1 MRLTGSTVLLTGAT
15 GGIGHAI
22 ARGFARRGAKLVLT
36 GRKVAELERLADEVG
51 GRAVVAD
58 LAEADGV
65 ARLIAEVGAVDVLVA
80 NAALP
85 ANGAL
90 LDFTEEQVKRALAV
104 NLEAPIALAHGLVPS
119 MVAARR
125 GHVVLIGS
133 LSGKV
138 ASAYAS
144 LYNATKFGLR
154 GFALGLRE
162 DLHGSGVGVSI
173 VQPGFVRDAGMF
185 ADTGAKPPAGMR
197 TVSPEQVAEGVL
209 DAVER
214 DRAEVNVAPPE
225 LRVAGVLGGAFPAF
239 SSRLQRRLS
248 NDEVMRR
255 MSAANRGK
263 R

>member
-1 MRLTGSTVLLTGAT
+1 MRVSGSTVLLTGAT

-22 ARGFARRGAKLVLT
+22 ARALAGRGAKLVLT
-36 GRKVAELERLADEVG
+36 GRKVAELERLAAEVG

-58 LAEADGV
+58 LADADGV
-65 ARLIAEVGAVDVLVA
+65 GRLVADVGAVDVVVA

-85 ANGAL
+85 AGGAL
-90 LDFTEEQVKRALAV
+90 LDFTPEQVERALAV

-119 MVAARR
+119 MVAAGR

-133 LSGKV
+133 LAGKV
-138 ASAYAS
+138 ASARAS
-144 LYNATKFGLR
+144 VYNATKFGLR

-197 TVSPEQVAEGVL
+197 TVSPEQVADGVL
-209 DAVER
+209 EAIEE

-225 LRVAGVLGGAFPAF
+225 LRVASVLGGAFPAF

-248 NDEVMRR
+248 NDEARR

>member
-1 MRLTGSTVLLTGAT
+1 MRVSGSTVLVTGAT

-22 ARGFARRGAKLVLT
+22 ARELARRGAKVVLT
-36 GRKVAELERLADEVG
+36 GRKVAELEELAEEVG

-58 LAEADGV
+58 LADPDAV
-65 ARLIAEVGAVDVLVA
+65 ARLVAEVGAVDVLVA

-85 ANGAL
+85 ASGAV
-90 LDFTEEQVKRALAV
+90 LDLTAEQVRRALAV
-104 NLEAPIALAHGLVPS
+104 NLEAPIALAQAMAPS

-133 LSGKV
+133 LAGKV
-138 ASAYAS
+138 ASAYTS

-162 DLHGSGVGVSI
+162 DLRGTGVGVSV

-197 TVSPEQVAEGVL
+197 TVSPEQVAA
-209 DAVER
+209 AVVKAIED
-214 DRAEVNVAPPE
+214 DRAELNVAPPE
-225 LRVAGVLGGAFPAF
+225 LRAASVLGGAFPAF
-239 SSRLQRRLS
+239 SSALQRRLAS
-248 NDEVMRR
+248 GEMTRR
-255 MSAANRGK
+255 ADAANRWK

>member
-1 MRLTGSTVLLTGAT
+1 MRVSGSTVLLTGAT
-15 GGIGHAI
+15 GGIGHSI
-22 ARGFARRGAKLVLT
+22 ARALAGRGAKVVLT

-51 GRAVVAD
+51 GRAVAAD
-58 LAEADGV
+58 LTEEGAVERLLAEA
-65 ARLIAEVGAVDVLVA
+65 GAVDVLVA

-85 ANGAL
+85 AGGAL
-90 LDFTEEQVKRALAV
+90 VDFTSEQVKRALAV
-104 NLEAPIALAHGLVPS
+104 NLEAPIALAHGLAPS
-119 MVAARR
+119 MVAAGR
-125 GHVVLIGS
+125 GHLVLIGS
-133 LSGKV
+133 LAGKV

-162 DLHGSGVGVSI
+162 DLRGSGVGVSI

-197 TVSPEQVAEGVL
+197 TVSPRQVA
-209 DAVER
+209 DAVVRAVEE
-214 DRAEVNVAPPE
+214 DRAEVNVAPVE
-225 LRVAGVLGGAFPAF
+225 LRAASLLGGAFPAF
-239 SSRLQRRLS
+239 SAGLQRRIS

-255 MSAANRGK
+255 VGTANRGK

>member
-1 MRLTGSTVLLTGAT
+1 M
-15 GGIGHAI
+15 
-22 ARGFARRGAKLVLT
+22 LT
-36 GRKVAELERLADEVG
+36 GRKVAELERLAEETG
-51 GRAVVAD
+51 GRAVAAD
-58 LAEADGV
+58 LADPDGV
-65 ARLIAEVGAVDVLVA
+65 RELIEEAGAVDVLVA

-85 ANGAL
+85 ANGPF
-90 LDFTEEQVKRALAV
+90 LDFTPEQVGRALAV
-104 NLEAPIALAHGLVPS
+104 NLEAPIALTHAVLPA

-125 GHVVLIGS
+125 GHVVHVGS

-162 DLHGSGVGVSI
+162 ELHGSGVGVSI

-197 TVSPEQVAEGVL
+197 TVSPEEVAAGVL
-209 DAVER
+209 TAIEKDK
-214 DRAEVNVAPPE
+214 AEVNVAPPE
-225 LRVAGVLGGAFPAF
+225 LRVVSTLGGAFPAF
-239 SSRLQRRLS
+239 SAGLQRRLS
-248 NDEVMRR
+248 GDETQRQ
-255 MSAANRGK
+255 MSVANREK

>member
-1 MRLTGSTVLLTGAT
+1 MRVSGSTVLVTGAT
-15 GGIGHAI
+15 GGIGHSI
-22 ARGFARRGAKLVLT
+22 ARELAGRGAKVVLT
-36 GRKVAELERLADEVG
+36 GRKVAELERLADQVG
-51 GRAVVAD
+51 GRAVAAD
-58 LAEADGV
+58 LADVDGV
-65 ARLIAEVGAVDVLVA
+65 ARLVAEVGAVDVLVA

-90 LDFTEEQVKRALAV
+90 ADFTAEQVKRALAV
-104 NLEAPIALAHGLVPS
+104 NLEAPIELARVLVPS
-119 MVAARR
+119 MVAA
-125 GHVVLIGS
+125 GHGRLVFVGS
-133 LSGKV
+133 LAGKV

-162 DLHGSGVGVSI
+162 ELHGTGVGVSI

-197 TVSPEQVAEGVL
+197 TVSPEQVAVGVVRAIE
-209 DAVER
+209 D

-225 LRVAGVLGGAFPAF
+225 LRVASVLGGAFPAF
-239 SSRLQRRLS
+239 SSGLQRRLS

-255 MSAANRGK
+255 MSAANRSK

>member
-1 MRLTGSTVLLTGAT
+1 MRVSGSTVLVTGAT
-15 GGIGHAI
+15 GGIGQSI
-22 ARGFARRGAKLVLT
+22 ARVLAGRGAKVVVT
-36 GRKVAELERLADEVG
+36 GRKVAELERLAGEVG

-58 LAEADGV
+58 LAEMDGV
-65 ARLIAEVGAVDVLVA
+65 GRLVDEVGAVDVLVA

-85 ANGAL
+85 ASGAL
-90 LDFTEEQVKRALAV
+90 TEFTAEQVERALAV
-104 NLEAPIALAHGLVPS
+104 NLAAPVELARALVPS

-133 LSGKV
+133 LAGKV
-138 ASAYAS
+138 ASAHSS

-197 TVSPEQVAEGVL
+197 TVSPEQVAAGVVR
-209 DAVER
+209 AIEEN
-214 DRAEVNVAPPE
+214 RAEVNVAPAE
-225 LRVAGVLGGAFPAF
+225 LRVLSAVGGAFPAL
-239 SSRLQRRLS
+239 SSGLQRRMS
-248 NDEVMRR
+248 NDELMRR

>member
-1 MRLTGSTVLLTGAT
+1 MRVSGSTVLVTGAT
-15 GGIGHAI
+15 GGIGQSI
-22 ARGFARRGAKLVLT
+22 ARVLAGRGAKVVLT
-36 GRKVAELERLADEVG
+36 GRNVAELERLAEEVG

-58 LAEADGV
+58 LADAD
-65 ARLIAEVGAVDVLVA
+65 EVGRLVQEVGVVDVLVA

-90 LDFTEEQVKRALAV
+90 TDFTAEEVRRALAV
-104 NLEAPIALAHGLVPS
+104 NLEAPIELARLVVPS
-119 MVAARR
+119 MVTAGR
-125 GHVVLIGS
+125 GHVVLVGS
-133 LSGKV
+133 LAGKV
-138 ASAYAS
+138 ASAHAS

-154 GFALGLRE
+154 GFALGLRD
-162 DLHGSGVGVSI
+162 DLRGSGVGVSI

-197 TVSPEQVAEGVL
+197 TVSPEQVAAGVVK
-209 DAVER
+209 AVED

-225 LRVAGVLGGAFPAF
+225 LRVMSTLGGAFPAF
-239 SSRLQRRLS
+239 SSGLQRRLS

>member
-1 MRLTGSTVLLTGAT
+1 MRVSGSTVLVTGAT
-15 GGIGHAI
+15 GGIGRSI
-22 ARGFARRGAKLVLT
+22 ARVLAGRGAEVVVT
-36 GRKVAELERLADEVG
+36 GRKVAEVERLAREVG

-58 LAEADGV
+58 LADADDVG
-65 ARLIAEVGAVDVLVA
+65 RLVAEVGAVDVLVA

-85 ANGAL
+85 AGGAL
-90 LDFTEEQVKRALAV
+90 ADFTAEQVKRALAV
-104 NLEAPIALAHGLVPS
+104 NLEAPVELARALVPS

-133 LSGKV
+133 LAGKV
-138 ASAYAS
+138 ASAHSS

-162 DLHGSGVGVSI
+162 DLRGSGVGVSI

-185 ADTGAKPPAGMR
+185 ADTGAKPPAGLR
-197 TVSPEQVAEGVL
+197 TVSPEQVAAGVVR
-209 DAVER
+209 AIEEN
-214 DRAEVNVAPPE
+214 RAEVNVAPAE
-225 LRVAGVLGGAFPAF
+225 LRVLSAVGGAFPAL
-239 SSRLQRRLS
+239 SSGLQRRMS
-248 NDEVMRR
+248 NDELMRR

>member
-1 MRLTGSTVLLTGAT
+1 MRVSGSTVLVTGAT

-22 ARGFARRGAKLVLT
+22 ARELARRGAKVVLT
-36 GRKVAELERLADEVG
+36 GRKAAELERLAGEVG

-58 LAEADGV
+58 LADPDAV
-65 ARLIAEVGAVDVLVA
+65 ARLVAEVGAVDVLVA

-85 ANGAL
+85 ASGAV
-90 LDFTEEQVKRALAV
+90 LDLTPEQVRRALAV
-104 NLEAPIALAHGLVPS
+104 NLEAPIALAQALAPS

-133 LSGKV
+133 LAGKV
-138 ASAYAS
+138 ASAHAS

-162 DLHGSGVGVSI
+162 DLRGSGVGVSV

-185 ADTGAKPPAGMR
+185 AETGAKPPAGMR
-197 TVSPEQVAEGVL
+197 TVSPEQVAAGVVK
-209 DAVER
+209 AIEE
-214 DRAEVNVAPPE
+214 DRAELNVAPPE
-225 LRVAGVLGGAFPAF
+225 LRVASVLGGAFPAF
-239 SSRLQRRLS
+239 SSALQRRLS
-248 NDEVMRR
+248 NDEVMRQVG
-255 MSAANRGK
+255 AVNQGK

>member
-1 MRLTGSTVLLTGAT
+1 MRLSGSTVLVTGAT

-22 ARGFARRGAKLVLT
+22 ARALAGRGAKLVLT
-36 GRKVAELERLADEVG
+36 GRKVAELERLAEEVG
-51 GRAVVAD
+51 GRAVSAD
-58 LAEADGV
+58 LADPGEVG
-65 ARLIAEVGAVDVLVA
+65 RLVQEVGAVDVLVA

-90 LDFTEEQVKRALAV
+90 ADFTAEQVKRALAV
-104 NLEAPIALAHGLVPS
+104 NLEAPIALAHELVPS

-125 GHVVLIGS
+125 GHVVVIGS
-133 LSGKV
+133 LAGKV

-144 LYNATKFGLR
+144 LYNATKFGVR

-162 DLHGSGVGVSI
+162 ELHGSGVGVSI

-185 ADTGAKPPAGMR
+185 ADAKVEPPAGMR

-209 DAVER
+209 DAIER
-214 DRAEVNVAPPE
+214 DRGEVNVAPLE
-225 LRVAGVLGGAFPAF
+225 LRAASVLGGAFPRF
-239 SSRLQRRLS
+239 SAALQKKLGG
-248 NDEVMRR
+248 NLDEMVE
-255 MSAANRGK
+255 ANRGK

>member
-1 MRLTGSTVLLTGAT
+1 MRVSGSTVLVTGAT
-15 GGIGHAI
+15 GGIGQSI
-22 ARGFARRGAKLVLT
+22 ARVLAGRGAKVVVT
-36 GRKVAELERLADEVG
+36 GRKVAELERLAGEVG
-51 GRAVVAD
+51 GRAVAAD
-58 LAEADGV
+58 LADSDDV
-65 ARLIAEVGAVDVLVA
+65 RRLVDEVGAVDVLVA

-90 LDFTEEQVKRALAV
+90 TDFTPEQVRRALAV
-104 NLEAPIALAHGLVPS
+104 NLEAPIELAHALVPS

-133 LSGKV
+133 LAGKV
-138 ASAYAS
+138 ASAHSS

-197 TVSPEQVAEGVL
+197 TVSPGQVAAGVVK
-209 DAVER
+209 AIEE

-225 LRVAGVLGGAFPAF
+225 LRVLSAVGGAFPAI
-239 SSRLQRRLS
+239 SSGLQRRMS
-248 NDEVMRR
+248 NDELMRR
-255 MSAANRGK
+255 MSAANRDK